1 MSEELWTRLRV
12 STCSAR
18 ISPGRRKST
27 EPPRFRR
34 PRPVAAARRPRRRR
48 PSVSGKN
55 PKPRA
60 DQQILARPV
69 DPGSG
74 GHGEKPGGLRRACSP
89 CLQGTLVD
97 LSRGVA
103 YRSEMALL
111 PWRAFLWDF
120 GVRDVGPRTHVWS
133 PGAPSAAGCHPPP
146 VAAATQRL
154 RRARSTATRCAQV
167 DALAPACACNV

>member
-1 MSEELWTRLRV
+1 M

-34 PRPVAAARRPRRRR
+34 PRPVAAARPRRRR

-120 GVRDVGPRTHVWS
+120 GVRDVGPRTHVWW
-133 PGAPSAAGCHPPP
+133 PGAPRAARCPRPRPAAGGGGDPP
-146 VAAATQRL
+146 AQTRAQR
-154 RRARSTATRCAQV
+154 SGG
-167 DALAPACACNV
+167 ALDSQLQDPGTILFGASFSF

>member
-1 MSEELWTRLRV
+1 M

-60 DQQILARPV
+60 DQQILARPG

-74 GHGEKPGGLRRACSP
+74 GHVEEPGGLRRACSP
-89 CLQGTLVD
+89 CLQGTSVD
-97 LSRGVA
+97 LSRG
-103 YRSEMALL
+103 
-111 PWRAFLWDF
+111 PWRGISIGDGSFRLLVLASGDEE
-120 GVRDVGPRTHVWS
+120 RDVGPRTHVWW
-133 PGAPSAAGCHPPP
+133 PGAPRAARCPRPRPAAGGGGDPP
-146 VAAATQRL
+146 AQTRAQRSGGG
-154 RRARSTATRCAQV
+154 A
-167 DALAPACACNV
+167 